1 MKALVVALAAM
12 LLLAGCGDE
21 PKSVAKPA
29 PVVPD
34 REAVTYFGHM
44 ILLDHQGP
52 KAQIMLKSAV
62 KAGTGPLWF
71 PSVRDAVAF
80 TKLPGEPKD
89 IAAIYVTDM
98 AKAESWDD
106 PKEWIDP
113 EKAVYVIESDRRGG
127 MGAPETVPFSER
139 ITAEAFAQDH
149 GGRIVA
155 WTDIPEDY
163 VLSDANDTMKMD
175 EMKNKETPPHAM
187 AHAGSGERPLDGDLC
202 TADGGAK

>member
-1 MKALVVALAAM
+1 MKVLVVALAAI

-89 IAAIYVTDM
+89 IVAIYVTDM
-98 AKAESWDD
+98 AMAKNWDD
-106 PKEWIDP
+106 PREWMAP
-113 EKAVYVIESDRRGG
+113 EKAVFVIGSAMRGG
-127 MGAPETVPFSER
+127 MGAPEAVPFSDQSAAQ
-139 ITAEAFAQDH
+139 TFAHEH

-163 VLSDANDTMKMD
+163 VLSDAKDTMKMD
-175 EMKNKETPPHAM
+175 GMKNEETTPHAM